1 MTNLIIDE
9 GNTNVKVAVYE
20 SDTLTD
26 LSVVSFDTLE
36 EVLPTFFLVHKISHV
51 ILSSVGAFEKEIK
64 ALIPAEIPF
73 LLLSNTTK
81 VPFENLY
88 ASPKTLGVDRIALV
102 SAASSIFSFQNVLV
116 IDMGTCVTFDFI
128 NAENQYLGG
137 AISPGIRMRYKAL
150 STFTARLPD
159 LSVQTPEAIIGID
172 TASSIHSGVV
182 NGIRHEIDGIITS
195 YKQEYSDLTVV
206 LTGGDLI
213 YLSKRLKNSIFAHSN
228 FLLEGLNTILKYNI
242 HE

>member
-26 LSVVSFDTLE
+26 LSIVSFETLE

-51 ILSSVGAFEKEIK
+51 ILSSVGAFENEIK
-64 ALIPAEIPF
+64 VLIPATIPF
-73 LLLSNTTK
+73 LSLSNTTK

-102 SAASSIFSFQNVLV
+102 SAASSLFSYQNVLV
-116 IDMGTCVTFDFI
+116 VDMGTCITFDFI
-128 NAENQYLGG
+128 NAKNQYLGG

-150 STFTARLPD
+150 SKFTAKLPD
-159 LSVQTPEAIIGID
+159 LSVETPETITGVD
-172 TASSIHSGVV
+172 TASSMHSGVV
-182 NGIRHEIDGIITS
+182 NGIQHEIDGVITS

>member
-1 MTNLIIDE
+1 
-9 GNTNVKVAVYE
+9 
-20 SDTLTD
+20 
-26 LSVVSFDTLE
+26 
-36 EVLPTFFLVHKISHV
+36 ISRV
-51 ILSSVGAFEKEIK
+51 ILSSVGAYEREIK
-64 ALIPAEIPF
+64 TLIPDEIPF

-81 VPFENLY
+81 VPFDNLY

-102 SAASSIFSFQNVLV
+102 SAASYMYPSQNVLV

-128 NAENQYLGG
+128 NAQKQYLGG

-150 STFTARLPD
+150 STFTAKLPD
-159 LSVQTPEAIIGID
+159 LSIQTPEAIIGID
-172 TASSIHSGVV
+172 TASSIHSGVL
-182 NGIRHEIDGIITS
+182 NGMQHEIDGIITS
-195 YKQEYSDLTVV
+195 YKRQFSELTVV
-206 LTGGDLI
+206 LTGGDRI

>member
-20 SDTLTD
+20 SDTLKD
-26 LSVVSFDTLE
+26 LTIVSFDSLE
-36 EVLPTFFLVHKISHV
+36 EVLPNFFSVHKISHV

-64 ALIPAEIPF
+64 ALIPTEIPC
-73 LLLSNTTK
+73 LLVSNTTK

-102 SAASSIFSFQNVLV
+102 SAASSLFSSQNVLV
-116 IDMGTCVTFDFI
+116 IDIGTCVTFDFI
-128 NAENQYLGG
+128 NAKNQYLGG

-150 STFTARLPD
+150 STFTAKLPD
-159 LSVQTPEAIIGID
+159 LSVQIPEAITGID
-172 TASSIHSGVV
+172 TVSSIHSGVV
-182 NGIRHEIDGIITS
+182 NGIQNEIDGIITS
-195 YKQEYSDLTVV
+195 YKQAYSDLTVV

>member
-1 MTNLIIDE
+1 MKNLIIDE
-9 GNTNVKVAVYE
+9 GNTCVKVAVYE
-20 SDTLTD
+20 SDTLQD
-26 LSVVSFDTLE
+26 LSVVSFETLE
-36 EVLPTFFLVHKISHV
+36 DELPVFFLTHEISRV
-51 ILSSVGAFEKEIK
+51 ILSSVGAYEREIK
-64 ALIPAEIPF
+64 TLIPDEIPF

-81 VPFENLY
+81 VPFDNLY

-102 SAASSIFSFQNVLV
+102 SAASYMYPSQNVLV

-128 NAENQYLGG
+128 NAQKQYLGG

-150 STFTARLPD
+150 STFTAKLPD
-159 LSVQTPEAIIGID
+159 LSIQTPEAIIGID
-172 TASSIHSGVV
+172 TASSIHSGVL
-182 NGIRHEIDGIITS
+182 NGMQHEIDGIITS
-195 YKQEYSDLTVV
+195 YKRQFSELTVV
-206 LTGGDLI
+206 LTGGDRI